1 MEKLQKWQ
9 VWTVIVVLSAVVALA
24 IGGIFFL
31 LTKDN
36 YKEVVVEQS
45 PAVVEENV
53 DLNVAKESLQAADDL
68 ILNDIEAVI
77 KELDAVDLSGL

>member
-9 VWTVIVVLSAVVALA
+9 VWTVIVVLSTVVALA
-24 IGGIFFL
+24 IGGIYFL

-36 YKEVVVEQS
+36 YKEAFVKQP

-53 DLNVAKESLQAADDL
+53 DLNSAKESLQKVDELVLDD
-68 ILNDIEAVI
+68 IDTAI
-77 KELDAVDLSGL
+77 KELDTVDLSGL